1 MNAQIS
7 IKGAIMARRRRDL
20 ARFYRKLEW
29 FRIKIAVRRIE
40 RGWFKERAF
49 RNRVMV
55 CWGRS
60 LVRVHPTIVHDLP
73 DPVSSHCLS
82 SPFSAPLSAP
92 PPVSTVHPSLVTA
105 VCYLRGV

>member
-1 MNAQIS
+1 MRALVNAQIS

-55 CWGRS
+55 CWRPGGRARLVLAPVVRS
-60 LVRVHPTIVHDLP
+60 LVPVHPTIVHDLP
-73 DPVSSHCLS
+73 DPVL
-82 SPFSAPLSAP
+82 
-92 PPVSTVHPSLVTA
+92 LVVA
-105 VCYLRGV
+105 VWVWYLRGA